1 MEEEEDSE
9 IIELDLIIIII
20 IISIKDIIH
29 QDNSDLEEAVEE
41 DLDPEELDINQK
53 KLFWIDLI

>member
-41 DLDPEELDINQK
+41 DLDPEELDIN
-53 KLFWIDLI
+53 